1 MWRALRFC
9 SLFLWNDGVCA
20 DSGTGHLAG
29 ARDDGFAVDSG
40 VSTAQ
45 RRDPGPHQNAALHG
59 HGVEVVDR
67 HGDRGRDGLPR
78 EAVHRN
84 AHGQVHHGGAHAP
97 MEGPQAIDLPVLQ
110 WEPQGELQ

>member
-1 MWRALRFC
+1 M
-9 SLFLWNDGVCA
+9 
-20 DSGTGHLAG
+20 
-29 ARDDGFAVDSG
+29 
-40 VSTAQ
+40 
-45 RRDPGPHQNAALHG
+45 
-59 HGVEVVDR
+59 EVVDR